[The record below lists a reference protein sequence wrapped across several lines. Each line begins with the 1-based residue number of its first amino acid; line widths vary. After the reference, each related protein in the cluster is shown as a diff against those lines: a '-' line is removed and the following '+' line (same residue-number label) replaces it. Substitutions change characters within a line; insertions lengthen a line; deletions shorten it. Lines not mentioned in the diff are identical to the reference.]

1 MRNMQLGFFDTE
13 NRYERLTQLGDP
25 LERLNGA
32 INWEMFRGK
41 LTAVCQ
47 KENYTKGGRPPI
59 DVIIKFKASILR
71 RLYNLSFDQIEYQI
85 NDRLTFMR
93 FLGLGIGEKVLDSR
107 TIWDFENTLAEAEVM
122 EELFCMFDAML
133 EAEGLIT
140 HKGTI
145 VDATFV
151 DTPRQRNCRDE
162 NQKIKGGEI
171 QSEILRK
178 DGQSLI
184 MRERFSA
191 AMYNDN
197 QVSPPAGKLLIQVR
211 RDTQRYPEIEEI
223 IRWAEH
229 TSMFVF
235 SNITTSPNS
244 LSPYTISNE
253 PLLPVMYEKIS
264 EEKQK
269 RLLTFMHELG
279 YEIDRIE
286 EYQRENGSKMLHI
299 YEKGIENPMTPFE
312 LSNGMFRVFCV
323 LLYMLYCSTL
333 ADARCL
339 IIDDMGEGL
348 DYMRS
353 TRLGKIMF
361 NYCEENHIQLL
372 ATSNDSFLM
381 DAVDLQYWNI
391 LQRKGGRVYSLNNKN
406 SKELFERFVRTGLS
420 NFDILSSNFIA
431 NNTKDE

>member
-1 MRNMQLGFFDTE
+1 MVLSEFTYKQASGW
-13 NRYERLTQLGDP
+13 RLEEL
-25 LERLNGA
+25 LLNHQNLIVGL
-32 INWEMFRGK
+32 NSVGK
-41 LTAVCQ
+41 
-47 KENYTKGGRPPI
+47 
-59 DVIIKFKASILR
+59 
-71 RLYNLSFDQIEYQI
+71 
-85 NDRLTFMR
+85 
-93 FLGLGIGEKVLDSR
+93 SR
-107 TIWDFENTLAEAEVM
+107 TVSALGQVARFIRGEAAANMDDIECSLLLENGSKLEYSFEVA
-122 EELFCMFDAML
+122 
-133 EAEGLIT
+133 
-140 HKGTI
+140 
-145 VDATFV
+145 
-151 DTPRQRNCRDE
+151 
-162 NQKIKGGEI
+162 GGDV
-171 QSEILRK
+171 QAEILRM
-178 DGQSLI
+178 DGRLLI
-184 MRERFSA
+184 MRECSSA
-191 AMYNDN
+191 TMYDE

-211 RDTQRYPEIEEI
+211 RDTLRYPEIEEI

-244 LSPYTISNE
+244 LSPYVISNE
-253 PLLPVMYEKIS
+253 PLLPVMYGKIS

-269 RLLTFMHELG
+269 QLLAFMHELG

-286 EYQRENGSKMLHI
+286 EYQRENGSKMLHV
-299 YEKGIENPMTPFE
+299 YERGIENPLTPFE

-323 LLYMLYCSTL
+323 LLYMLYSSTL

-361 NYCEENHIQLL
+361 SYCEENHIQLL

-391 LQRKGGRVYSLNNKN
+391 LQRKGGRVYGLNNKN

>member
-1 MRNMQLGFFDTE
+1 MILTE
-13 NRYERLTQLGDP
+13 FSYKQASGWNLKELS
-25 LERLNGA
+25 LNHQNLIVGL
-32 INWEMFRGK
+32 NSVGK
-41 LTAVCQ
+41 
-47 KENYTKGGRPPI
+47 
-59 DVIIKFKASILR
+59 
-71 RLYNLSFDQIEYQI
+71 
-85 NDRLTFMR
+85 
-93 FLGLGIGEKVLDSR
+93 SR
-107 TIWDFENTLAEAEVM
+107 TVSALGQVARFIRGEADANMEDIECSLILENGNRLEYSFE
-122 EELFCMFDAML
+122 
-133 EAEGLIT
+133 
-140 HKGTI
+140 
-145 VDATFV
+145 
-151 DTPRQRNCRDE
+151 
-162 NQKIKGGEI
+162 IKGGEI

-381 DAVDLQYWNI
+381 DAIDLQYWNI